1 MIAQAGMDGRPRV
14 VVAGGGFAALE
25 AVLAL
30 RALAGDELRVTLV
43 APNSTLAYRPAATIE
58 AVDDVLPRSY
68 EIQGIVEDLAVSY
81 HRGRVEAVAPT
92 QKWVRLSSGVRRE
105 YDALVLAIGA
115 RARVGVAGAL
125 TFRDQR
131 DVPMFRR
138 MLDDVDGGMIHRLVF
153 AIPSGCTWPLPLY
166 ELALLSATRM
176 QERGLEI
183 DITIVS
189 PEPQP
194 LAVFGPRASTLV
206 ADLLAERGVRFLGR
220 SAASR
225 VLRGGWLGL
234 AFDAPIKAD
243 RVVAAP
249 QLRGQRITGVPASW
263 WGFVPTDMSGRV
275 EGLADVYAAGDMT
288 TFPIKQGGVAAQQA
302 DRVAGAIAE
311 ASGITVRPQRVASV
325 LRACLLGG
333 KHPLFLRTELDAVGG
348 ATSATLEHS
357 YREGV
362 GGLSKVLGRYLT
374 PYLESRQPAQLAA

>member
-1 MIAQAGMDGRPRV
+1 

-30 RALAGDELRVTLV
+30 RALAGDQLNVTLV
-43 APNSTLAYRPAATIE
+43 APNSTLAYRPAATTE
-58 AVDDVLPRSY
+58 AVDDAPPRSY
-68 EIQGIVEDLAVSY
+68 EIQGIVDDLSVGY
-81 HRGRVEAVAPT
+81 HRSRVEAVAPT
-92 QKWVRLSSGVRRE
+92 EKWVRLSTGARLE
-105 YDALVLAIGA
+105 YDALVLAVGVRA
-115 RARVGVAGAL
+115 RAGVAGAL

-138 MLDDVDGGMIHRLVF
+138 VLDDVDGGLVHRLAF

-166 ELALLSATRM
+166 ELALLSAMRM
-176 QERGLEI
+176 QERRLEI
-183 DITIVS
+183 EIMVVS

-194 LAVFGPRASTLV
+194 LAVFGPRGSTLV

-220 SAASR
+220 SAASH

-234 AFDAPIKAD
+234 EFDAPIKAD

-302 DRVAGAIAE
+302 DRVAEAIAE
-311 ASGITVRPQRVASV
+311 ASGVTVRPRRVASV
-325 LRACLLGG
+325 LRARLLGG
-333 KHPLFLRTELDAVGG
+333 ERPLFLRAELDAFGG
-348 ATSATLEHS
+348 ATTATLEHR

-362 GGLSKVLGRYLT
+362 GGSSKVFGLYLT
-374 PYLESRQPAQLAA
+374 PYLESRQPTPLAA